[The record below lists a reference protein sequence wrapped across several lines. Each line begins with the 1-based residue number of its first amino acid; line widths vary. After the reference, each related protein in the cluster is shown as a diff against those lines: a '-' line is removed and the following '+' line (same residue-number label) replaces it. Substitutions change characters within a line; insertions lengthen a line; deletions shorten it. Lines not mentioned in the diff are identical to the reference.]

1 MNSGKL
7 KLVFILIFLLV
18 NIFFVFRIT
27 SLSNEKNL
35 FTQEEI
41 VKAVSVLGE
50 RGVKIDA
57 STVIPTKNV
66 PLTLKFS
73 YDTNIIELFA
83 KSFMKSGYST
93 FTIPEGQ
100 RFANDNESFTFLYD
114 YTFEYDDF
122 AETIDISF
130 ANEALKNV
138 TKGKSEELE
147 GLLNGLFSEISSQEY
162 VFNFNV
168 ESFTEK
174 DGYVCVR
181 ASQSVNSIP
190 INDTGIVG
198 VIKDDR
204 FVFATGT
211 LYLAESVTDYS
222 VKSHDSINILFELDP
237 MGSKIAKMEYIY
249 QPISDKSNSVYL
261 VPWYKFTLDNSET
274 LYFDAA
280 SGTKK

>member
-18 NIFFVFRIT
+18 NVFFVFRIT

-41 VKAVSVLGE
+41 TKAVEVLGE
-50 RGVKIDA
+50 RGIKIDA
-57 STVIPTKNV
+57 ATVIPTKNV
-66 PLTLKFS
+66 PLTIKFS

-83 KSFMKSGYST
+83 KRFMKSGYST

-100 RFANDNESFTFLYD
+100 RFANDNESFTFLYN
-114 YTFEYDDF
+114 YYFEYSDF
-122 AETIDISF
+122 AENLDISL
-130 ANEALKNV
+130 ANEVLNNG
-138 TKGKSEELE
+138 TSGRNEELE
-147 GLLNGLFSEISSQEY
+147 EQINGLFAEISNQKY
-162 VFNFNV
+162 VFEFNL
-168 ESFTEK
+168 ESFAEK
-174 DGYVCVR
+174 DGYVYIT
-181 ASQSVNSIP
+181 AAQSINSVP
-190 INDTGIVG
+190 INNAGITG
-198 VIKDDR
+198 VIKDNR

-237 MGSKIAKMEYIY
+237 LQSKIIKMEYVY
-249 QPISDKSNSVYL
+249 QPISDKNNSVYL
-261 VPWYKFTLDNSET
+261 VPWYKFTFDNSDT